1 MADNFNISYSFNL
14 DTGTGSQPGAAPA
27 PQPGDGPLYA
37 LMNVKPL
44 NLGNNRALLIH
55 EHSGAQLLVA
65 MQVATA
71 LHALSTFRTMDGH
84 VHTLTQGV
92 PELKDQ
98 HESVRRVLDT
108 IRDAGLLTSAD
119 TVCARLKDKSAR
131 REQAP
136 TRVFIM
142 TCDRPRAIE
151 RLLQSM
157 IMAGNL
163 GRHEELFLVDD
174 SRDPANAE
182 LNRDMVRQF
191 NLTSPVD
198 MRYVGRQEQARL
210 VQEIGAR
217 LPGSDAHLDF
227 LVGAERWAGYK
238 TYGRTRTLCLL
249 LSVGRRAIVLDD
261 DVVCA
266 AVATPHRDEGVG
278 FRSNRLSD
286 FYESEQDMLSR
297 TRREDFDPLSGHAK
311 CLGLDLGH
319 ALDELGAQDLKPE
332 DLKGAN
338 SLFLSQWDADSPVLV
353 TQSGTVGDPGS
364 PSPNWIYM
372 LDRESAQ
379 RLLASPLGLDGAMR
393 SHHFWRGQPRPT
405 FGKMAYISQMTGLDN
420 AAYLPPY
427 FPVFRGE
434 DSLFGAMVEHLHPRA
449 AVLEYDWAVPHL
461 PLDVAQ
467 RREEAPPHSGRGY
480 FSMEKFITDR
490 TLYEHKVCFDTR
502 HQRLVLLLRE
512 LSETSDDGLL
522 TLFRTEVAEYQ
533 RTQEEVYTRL
543 LQDGLARPERWSNY
557 LRQGLAN
564 LRDAM
569 GQPAQLQEI
578 AAMPGDAS
586 DRLILD
592 TFRQYTGEFAAALDA
607 WADIRKASVE
617 VTAQLLDE
625 GALRP

>member
-1 MADNFNISYSFNL
+1 MADNFNISYSFNI
-14 DTGTGSQPGAAPA
+14 DTGADSQPGASPA
-27 PQPGDGPLYA
+27 PGADAEPLYA

-71 LHALSTFRTMDGH
+71 LHALAIFRTMDGH
-84 VHTLTQGV
+84 VQKLTETV

-98 HESVRRVLDT
+98 HESVRRVLDM
-108 IRDAGLLTSAD
+108 IRDAGLLTSAE
-119 TVCARLKDKSAR
+119 TVCTRLKEKSTR

-142 TCDRPRAIE
+142 TCDRPRALE

-163 GRHEELFLVDD
+163 GRHEELFIVDD
-174 SRDPANAE
+174 SRDPANVE
-182 LNRDMVRQF
+182 LNRDLVRQF

-198 MRYVGRQEQARL
+198 MRYVGRQEQSQL
-210 VQEIGAR
+210 VRGISAQV
-217 LPGSDAHLDF
+217 PGSETHLDF
-227 LVGAERWAGYK
+227 LVGSERWAGYK

-261 DVVCA
+261 DIVCA
-266 AVATPHRDEGVG
+266 AVATPHRADGVG

-297 TRREDFDPLSGHAK
+297 TRREDFDPLSGHAT

-319 ALDELGAQDLKPE
+319 ALDELGAHDFRPAG
-332 DLKGAN
+332 LKGAN
-338 SLFLSQWDADSPVLV
+338 SLYLSQWDADSPVLL
-353 TQSGTVGDPGS
+353 TQAGTVGDPGS
-364 PSPNWIYM
+364 PSSNWIYM

-379 RLLASPLGLDGAMR
+379 RLLSSPMGLDGAMR

-405 FGKMAYISQMTGLDN
+405 FSKMAYISQMTGLDN
-420 AAYLPPY
+420 ASYLPPY

-461 PLDVAQ
+461 PLDVAE
-467 RREEAPPHSGRGY
+467 RREETPPHSGRGY
-480 FSMEKFITDR
+480 FSMEKYLTDR
-490 TLYEHKVCFDTR
+490 TLYEENVGFDTR
-502 HQRLVLLLRE
+502 HKRLVLLLRE
-512 LSETSDDGLL
+512 LSEHSDDGLL

-533 RTQEEVYTRL
+533 RTQEEVFTRL
-543 LQDGLARPERWSNY
+543 LQDGIARPERWSNY
-557 LRQGLAN
+557 LQQGLAN

-569 GQPAQLQEI
+569 GQPAKLQEI
-578 AAMPGDAS
+578 AAIPDDAS

-592 TFRQYTGEFAAALDA
+592 TFRQYTGEFAAALEA
-607 WADIRKASVE
+607 WAGIREASVG
-617 VTAQLLDE
+617 VTAQLLAE

>member
-14 DTGTGSQPGAAPA
+14 DTGANSQPGASPA
-27 PQPGDGPLYA
+27 PDSGGEPLYA

-71 LHALSTFRTMDGH
+71 LHALSTFRTLDDH
-84 VHTLTQGV
+84 VRKLTQTV

-98 HESVRRVLDT
+98 HDSVRRVLDT

-119 TVCARLKDKSAR
+119 TVCTRLKEKSTR
-131 REQAP
+131 RKQAP

-142 TCDRPRAIE
+142 TCDRPRAME

-182 LNRDMVRQF
+182 QNRDLVRQF

-198 MRYVGRQEQARL
+198 MRYVGREEQARL
-210 VQEIGAR
+210 VQGISAQT
-217 LPGSDAHLDF
+217 PGSEAQLDF
-227 LVGAERWAGYK
+227 LIGSERWAGYK

-261 DVVCA
+261 DIVCA
-266 AVATPHRDEGVG
+266 AVATPHRADGVA
-278 FRSNRLSD
+278 FRSSRLSD
-286 FYESEQDMLSR
+286 FYESEQDMLSK
-297 TRREDFDPLSGHAK
+297 TRREDFDPLSGHAE

-319 ALDELGAQDLKPE
+319 ALEQLGAADLKPG
-332 DLKGAN
+332 DLAGAN

-353 TQSGTVGDPGS
+353 TQAGTVGDPGS
-364 PSPNWIYM
+364 PSPNWIYT

-379 RLLASPLGLDGAMR
+379 RLLDSPMGLDGAMQ
-393 SHHFWRGQPRPT
+393 SHHFWRGQSSPT
-405 FGKMAYISQMTGLDN
+405 FSKMAYISQMTGLDN
-420 AAYLPPY
+420 AAFLPPY

-461 PLDVAQ
+461 PLDVAE
-467 RREEAPPHSGRGY
+467 RREETPPHSGRGY
-480 FSMEKFITDR
+480 FSMEKYLTDR
-490 TLYEHKVCFDTR
+490 TLYEPDVGFEVR

-533 RTQEEVYTRL
+533 RTQEEVFARL

-557 LRQGLAN
+557 LQQGLAN
-564 LRDAM
+564 IRDAM
-569 GQPAQLQEI
+569 GQPAKLQEI
-578 AAMPGDAS
+578 TAIPEDAS

-592 TFRQYTGEFAAALDA
+592 TFRQYTGEFADALEA
-607 WADIRKASVE
+607 WADIREASVG
-617 VTAQLLDE
+617 VTAQLLAE